1 MISGEFG
8 YNETLA
14 NLFNDSG
21 LKVMAI
27 NLPHAFPDELP
38 AAYAHRVRQWYLS
51 WNRSDKALGQ
61 YFTPLA
67 TARFMAEHLPLAGQP
82 VRLLDPGAGLGI
94 LACAVCEIAS
104 VDIELEAFEI
114 DGELAQ
120 CLEGC
125 LSYAQQW
132 MAKRGYSLA
141 YMIRREDFVL
151 TYADALYWTTP
162 QPFDAVIANP
172 PYFKLS
178 KADSRARAAERVVH
192 GQPNIYALFMAVS
205 AALLRPGGHGMF
217 ITPRSYAA
225 GQYFSRFREYFFG
238 KMRPRMVHLF
248 ESRRDVFDEV
258 LQESLILLAERSDRD
273 SDVILSTSASSA
285 DFAQVVQRRKSI
297 DEVLG
302 ADNILH
308 LSLTDEDDAI
318 GEIVRAWSGSL
329 RAYGMEISTG
339 PVVPFRA
346 TEFVSANGDVP
357 FTHAPLLWMQNV
369 QPMRCAWPVR
379 QKSQY
384 IRTAGADK
392 LLLPNKNYVLLR
404 RFSAKEERQR
414 LTAAPYLTD
423 FDTPVIGIENHL
435 NYIYRPGGDLSTE
448 ETRGLAV
455 LLNSNLMDTYFR
467 RFSGNTQVS
476 ATELR
481 ALPLPP
487 LELIIELGRLS
498 ARSDA
503 PVDTFITELLGLYA

>member
-1 MISGEFG
+1 M
-8 YNETLA
+8 
-14 NLFNDSG
+14 
-21 LKVMAI
+21 VI
-27 NLPHAFPDELP
+27 NLPQPFPDELP
-38 AAYAHRVRQWYLS
+38 AAYAHRIAQWYLS
-51 WNRSDKALGQ
+51 WTRSNKTLGQ

-67 TARFMAEHLPLAGQP
+67 TARFMAENLPLSGNP
-82 VRLLDPGAGLGI
+82 MRLLDPGAGLGI
-94 LACAVCEIAS
+94 LACAVCES
-104 VDIELEAFEI
+104 STSDIELEAFEL
-114 DGELAQ
+114 DDELADY
-120 CLEGC
+120 LNGC

-132 MAKRGYSLA
+132 MSKRGYSLA
-141 YMIRREDFVL
+141 YTILREDFVL
-151 TYADALYWTTP
+151 TYADALYWSTS

-178 KADSRARAAERVVH
+178 KSDPRARVADRVVH

-205 AALLRPGGHGMF
+205 AALLRPGGYAMF

-225 GQYFSRFREYFFG
+225 GQYFSRFRGYFFG
-238 KMRPRMVHLF
+238 KLRPRMAHLF

-273 SDVILSTSASSA
+273 SDVILSSSASSA
-285 DFAQVVQRRKSI
+285 DFAQVVQRRKST

-302 ADNILH
+302 VDNILH
-308 LSLTDEDDAI
+308 LSLTDEDDSI

-346 TEFVSANGDVP
+346 TDFVSENGDVP

-369 QPMRCAWPVR
+369 KPMRCAWPVR
-379 QKSQY
+379 HKSQY
-384 IRTAGADK
+384 IRMDGAEK

-414 LTAAPYLTD
+414 LTAAPYLAD

-435 NYIYRPGGDLSTE
+435 NYIYRPGGDLSPE
-448 ETRGLAV
+448 ETRGLAA
-455 LLNSNLMDTYFR
+455 LLNSSLMDTYFR

-487 LELIIELGRLS
+487 LELITELGRLS
-498 ARSDA
+498 AHSDA